1 MPINVDWNK
10 SIPQSLLMSGIGL
23 SRLGQA
29 GNTRHFRLAW
39 ALVLRVKL
47 MMSPIQSILGRARKY
62 ISNFFFDQWQPSRA
76 SSDILKYGNADK
88 GFVSSTRQS
97 FPSAFSIGIMLPQHQ
112 QNPVQMTSMEES
124 GSGHVILINCHVTIN
139 APNISSLGIKILGK
153 HFPSPPPPPAMEP
166 PAGYIPVPPPP
177 PADGTKSMISPVVNK
192 KMALPSLPAD
202 LMSAIREGIAL
213 KKVRAKS
220 RRTV

>member
-88 GFVSSTRQS
+88 GFVSSTRQY
-97 FPSAFSIGIMLPQHQ
+97 FPSAFSIVRWHSERYYVAAASTKSSSDDVNGGKWQRSRDPHQLSRDHQRTQHL
-112 QNPVQMTSMEES
+112 ES
-124 GSGHVILINCHVTIN
+124 GHQDSGQTLPI
-139 APNISSLGIKILGK
+139 ASSWLYTAATTTTTRGR
-153 HFPSPPPPPAMEP
+153 
-166 PAGYIPVPPPP
+166 
-177 PADGTKSMISPVVNK
+177 
-192 KMALPSLPAD
+192 SLQRHKVD
-202 LMSAIREGIAL
+202 DFTRRE
-213 KKVRAKS
+213 
-220 RRTV
+220 